1 MTTRPLVAVVDD
13 DAIYVEM
20 IRDLLDS
27 EGYDTI
33 AIGQAA
39 SAVATIVHVRPALVL
54 LDMRMDLAESGAEVL
69 RLVRAN
75 PAVEDVPVI
84 VCTADQQFLRSNADF
99 LHAYRATF
107 VAKPFDLDVLL
118 DAINRAMRD
127 EPSTP
132 PSG

>member
-75 PAVEDVPVI
+75 PAVADVPVI

>member
-1 MTTRPLVAVVDD
+1 VTTRPLVAVVDD

-20 IRDLLDS
+20 IRDLLDG

-39 SAVATIVHVRPALVL
+39 SAVATIASVRPALVL
-54 LDMRMDLAESGAEVL
+54 LDMRMDLADSGAAIL
-69 RLVRAN
+69 RQLRAT
-75 PAVEDVPVI
+75 PAIADVPVI
-84 VCTADQQFLRSNADF
+84 VCTADQQFLRSNAEF
-99 LHAYRATF
+99 LRVHRAAF

-118 DAINRAMRD
+118 DAIKRAMGG
-127 EPSTP
+127 ESS

>member
-1 MTTRPLVAVVDD
+1 MTTRPLVAVDDD

-75 PAVEDVPVI
+75 PAVADVPVI